1 MKATSFHPATAA
13 CWLWRSVRPIERT
26 REYEHR
32 HRALGERAKSAP
44 MRLTYFRPERA
55 HMAPT
60 VTVVIILSVLG
71 LGALLGMPA
80 DEIKRLVEAGII
92 QTQAPRDGQG
102 ESTDGSR

>member
-1 MKATSFHPATAA
+1 MFGVADRDEGHVLPPGNCLVLAVEVGAA
-13 CWLWRSVRPIERT
+13 IERT

-32 HRALGERAKSAP
+32 HRALGERAESAP

-80 DEIKRLVEAGII
+80 DGMR
-92 QTQAPRDGQG
+92 PRDGLPIKPAPQCNP
-102 ESTDGSR
+102 